1 MRKYL
6 IALIVAAVLS
16 PSEFLLFE
24 VENLRELI
32 GRREGFMKR
41 SMKNPE

>member
-6 IALIVAAVLS
+6 IALIVAAV
-16 PSEFLLFE
+16 PSQSEILLFE